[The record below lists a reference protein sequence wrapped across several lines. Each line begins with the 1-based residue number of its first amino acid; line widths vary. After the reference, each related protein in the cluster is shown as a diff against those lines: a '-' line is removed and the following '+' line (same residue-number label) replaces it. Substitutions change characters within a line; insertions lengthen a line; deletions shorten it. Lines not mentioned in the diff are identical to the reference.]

1 MTIARGLTRFAAFGI
16 LLAVGAMVV
25 RCDGAPGP
33 DRTLSIVS
41 GSENRSLE
49 PIVRE
54 FCEDEG
60 WACPMTY
67 MGSVDIRLA
76 LEDGDPGHD
85 AVWPAHS
92 RWVEMGDRERRVKHL
107 DSIMQSPVVFAITR
121 AEGERLGLIDTE
133 VTTAD
138 LVELVADGELEFIM
152 TSATQSNSGFS
163 AYIAMLTALAGEGD
177 VLTAEMLEDED
188 LRERVRTLLS
198 GVERTSG
205 SSGWLAD
212 LYLEGAAT
220 GDYYAMYNYEALI
233 IETNRE
239 LERRGLPPLY
249 AIYPSD
255 GVAVADSPLGFV
267 AREDDPDQ
275 QAKEAFFLE
284 LQAHLQS
291 EDIQQ
296 QLLDAGR
303 RTGFGG
309 VVRDA
314 DPNVFREDWGMDP
327 DRVLPAIRFP
337 APPVIEEALALY
349 QEALRRP
356 SLLALCLDF
365 SGSMQ
370 GRGEAQLKQAIDQL
384 FDPEISRR
392 YMLQAAET
400 DVFMVIPF
408 SHAPWGMVSA
418 QGPEAATDLS
428 KQVGELSAEGGT
440 DMYACARRAIDEVR
454 RHPAFETHNAGVI
467 LMTDG
472 RSDGDPIAFEDYY
485 RQLGLDIPV
494 FAITFGDADDSQ
506 LQDIAQLT
514 RARVFDGRE
523 NLTAAFRHAR
533 GYN

>member
-1 MTIARGLTRFAAFGI
+1 MPLVRGLLPTAAVA
-16 LLAVGAMVV
+16 LAALAAG
-25 RCDGAPGP
+25 CDGPPGP
-33 DRTLSIVS
+33 ERTLSIVS

-54 FCEDEG
+54 FCEDRG

-107 DSIMQSPVVFAITR
+107 DSIMQTPVVFAVTR
-121 AEGERLGLIDTE
+121 EEGERLGLIGGE
-133 VTTAD
+133 VATAD
-138 LVELVADGELEFIM
+138 LVELVAAGELEFIM

-177 VLTAEMLEDED
+177 VLTAEMLEDEG
-188 LRERVRTLLS
+188 LREQVRTLLS

-212 LYLEGAAT
+212 LYLQGAAS
-220 GDYYAMYNYEALI
+220 GDYYAMFNYEALI

-239 LERRGLPPLY
+239 LEARGLPPLY
-249 AIYPSD
+249 AIYPTD

-267 AREDDPDQ
+267 AREGDPHAE
-275 QAKEAFFLE
+275 AKEAFFLE
-284 LQAHLQS
+284 LQGHLLSQ
-291 EDIQQ
+291 DIQRR
-296 QLLDAGR
+296 LLDEGR

-309 VVRDA
+309 VVEGA
-314 DPNVFREDWGMDP
+314 DPDVFREDWGLDV
-327 DRVLPAIRFP
+327 DSVLPAIRFP

-349 QEALRRP
+349 QEVLRRP

-365 SGSMQ
+365 SGSME
-370 GRGEAQLKQAIDQL
+370 GPGEAQLKEAVERL
-384 FDPEISRR
+384 FDPVTSRR
-392 YMLQAAET
+392 YMLQAGAN
-400 DVFMVIPF
+400 DVFVVIPF
-408 SHAPWGMVSA
+408 SHVTSDARAA
-418 QGPEAATDLS
+418 QGPEAATDLAKYVS
-428 KQVGELSAEGGT
+428 GLSARGGT
-440 DMYACARRAIDEVR
+440 DMYACARRAIDELR
-454 RHPAFETHNAGVI
+454 DHPAFADHTAGVI

-472 RSDGDPIAFEDYY
+472 RSDGDPEAFARHY
-485 RQLGLDIPV
+485 RELGLDIPI
-494 FAITFGDADDSQ
+494 FAITFGNADPSQ
-506 LQDIAQLT
+506 LEEVAALT

-523 NLTAAFRHAR
+523 DLAAAFRHAR